1 MDFVESS
8 TFRGVTVGVG
18 IVFIAGVLLSAC
30 SPDTADDGRESSA
43 SKGAQVFSE
52 NCAVCH
58 AGGRAPA
65 TSDLKSLSSAD
76 RADRIRNHPQAG
88 PITDRL
94 TAKELLD
101 LIEYL
106 ENVSPG
112 TSEPTGPSAAMF
124 VDRCGAC
131 HSGAGRGPSFL
142 ELSQLSR
149 EQFEKQWR
157 EHPVAGTIP
166 QRLSAGELVDLIA
179 YLDSK

>member
-1 MDFVESS
+1 MRLIGIS
-8 TFRGVTVGVG
+8 TLRTVLTCAA
-18 IVFIAGVLLSAC
+18 IAFIAVAFLAAC
-30 SPDTADDGRESSA
+30 SPDKSDDGRESSA
-43 SKGAQVFSE
+43 SKGLKVFAD
-52 NCAVCH
+52 NCVVCH
-58 AGGRAPA
+58 GGGRAPA
-65 TSDLKSLSSAD
+65 LSDIKSLPAAD

-88 PITDRL
+88 PITERL

-131 HSGAGRGPSFL
+131 HSGDGRGPPFL
-142 ELSQLSR
+142 ELSKLSR

-157 EHPVAGTIP
+157 EHPVAGAIP
-166 QRLSAGELVDLIA
+166 QRLSAGDLADLIA
-179 YLDSK
+179 FLNSK

>member
-1 MDFVESS
+1 MDFVDSS
-8 TFRGVTVGVG
+8 NFRSVSVGAG
-18 IVFIAGVLLSAC
+18 IVLIVGTLLSAC
-30 SPDTADDGRESSA
+30 SPDTAGDGRESSA
-43 SKGAQVFSE
+43 STGAQVFSE

-58 AGGRAPA
+58 AGGRASA
-65 TSDLKSLSSAD
+65 TSDLKSLSAAE

-88 PITDRL
+88 PIIDRL

-106 ENVSPG
+106 DNLSPG

-131 HSGAGRGPSFL
+131 HSGDGRGPPFL
-142 ELSQLSR
+142 ELSKLSR

-166 QRLSAGELVDLIA
+166 ERLSAGDLADLIA
-179 YLDSK
+179 FLDSK